1 MPPAGKFSTRSI
13 GGQGA
18 GFPPACLTLQ
28 EKRAGRPE
36 GASRESAG
44 KLCTASRGGE
54 GFLPGGRGTK
64 RGAGLAEPV
73 VAVPPATRSECP
85 RPSTRPAPQPAA
97 RPPPPLPPSR
107 ASCHGDQTCLCA
119 LRCCDFL
126 ILCRSR
132 AHTHTHRHTHTPS
145 QPAAATKPSLVFQGL
160 RGRARASCPRPCS
173 RLTGPGARNTHTLT
187 RRHTR
192 AGPEGAETRA
202 AGARRPLLPPPTL
215 LSRPAKL
222 FFPA

>member
-36 GASRESAG
+36 GASRESTG

-202 AGARRPLLPPPTL
+202 AGARRPLLPPHPT
-215 LSRPAKL
+215 
-222 FFPA
+222 